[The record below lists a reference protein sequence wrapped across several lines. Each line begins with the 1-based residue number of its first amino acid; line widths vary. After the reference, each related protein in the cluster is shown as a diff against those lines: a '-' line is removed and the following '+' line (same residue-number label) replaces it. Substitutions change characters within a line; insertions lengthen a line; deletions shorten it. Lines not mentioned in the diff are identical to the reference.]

1 MPHNE
6 NTPLIGMISRIVDQK
21 GYDLLVDALESL
33 LEMDLQIVILG
44 TGDTKLEDEIE
55 KYQKKYPNK
64 ISLNRAFDETLAHM
78 IEAGSDFFLM
88 PSKFEPCG
96 MNQIYSLRYGTF
108 PIVFNTGGLA
118 DTITELNEKENT
130 GNGFVFEKY
139 TSKELIKVIKRA
151 TKLFKNKEKFSEHQ
165 LRIMEEDFSW
175 DESMEKYSEV
185 YDNVV
190 GEE

>member
-1 MPHNE
+1 
-6 NTPLIGMISRIVDQK
+6 
-21 GYDLLVDALESL
+21 
-33 LEMDLQIVILG
+33 
-44 TGDTKLEDEIE
+44 
-55 KYQKKYPNK
+55 
-64 ISLNRAFDETLAHM
+64 M

-88 PSKFEPCG
+88 PSMFEPCG

-118 DTITELNEKENT
+118 DTITEIDEKENT
-130 GNGFVFEKY
+130 GNGFVFGKY
-139 TSKELIKVIKRA
+139 TSKELIKVIKRSI
-151 TKLFKNKEKFSEHQ
+151 KLFKNKDKFTETQ
-165 LRIMEEDFSW
+165 LRVMEEDFSW